1 MVLEQQFGFPG
12 GAIVDRLKSIFELR
26 DMLHIMERDI
36 GLDRLSR
43 AERDVL
49 LAAHALTCVP
59 GAPVQSEQIRSHRL
73 VREIAQA
80 TFHRTLKSL
89 LDLGLLERAGGSK
102 AKHYVVCF
110 DPAAK

>member
-1 MVLEQQFGFPG
+1 
-12 GAIVDRLKSIFELR
+12 
-26 DMLHIMERDI
+26 MLHQMERDI

-43 AERDVL
+43 VERDVL
-49 LAAHALTCVP
+49 LAAHAVTAAP

-73 VREIAQA
+73 VQGIAQA

-102 AKHYVVCF
+102 AKHYVVRF
-110 DPAAK
+110 EAAAK